1 MSGERT
7 ARILAA
13 AEAFVA
19 VMHVPED
26 GTRKLAEWR
35 REQQAAYEALV
46 AAVEPLGGMP
56 LPGSSGSAAARG
68 GSVPNRE
75 SRDVVRKDATDA
87 TDS

>member
-19 VMHVPED
+19 VMRVPED

-46 AAVEPLGGMP
+46 ASVE
-56 LPGSSGSAAARG
+56 
-68 GSVPNRE
+68 
-75 SRDVVRKDATDA
+75 RDVVTKEATDA